1 MKLNKYE
8 KIITGIIAII
18 ILYSGISA
26 FNRYKSMKQFAIVST
41 LVNITEE
48 HNMPSDIPELSK
60 KYQAYENIY
69 NSDKPIF
76 IYGYDTHTFD
86 KKDGL
91 IFHDELTKK
100 LENETIN
107 YKVIPFKNWEDL
119 HDELRVKYDPE
130 SEGCTMESPDQA
142 ELNKVL
148 NLTSNCLMN
157 SCIIDSKAKKYYEI
171 SRDVD
176 YIVNVLKES
185 YPPEADKIEET
196 AQD

>member
-18 ILYSGISA
+18 ILYSGLLA
-26 FNRYKSMKQFAIVST
+26 FNRYKSFKRFNDFNT
-41 LVNITEE
+41 LVYVTEE

-69 NSDKPIF
+69 NSDEPIF
-76 IYGYDTHTFD
+76 IYGYITNTFD

-91 IFHDELTKK
+91 IFHDKLTKK

-107 YKVIPFKNWEDL
+107 YKVIPLKNWEDL
-119 HDELRVKYDPE
+119 HEELRVKHDPE

-148 NLTSNCLMN
+148 KLTSNCLMN
-157 SCIIDSKAKKYYEI
+157 SCIIDSKAKKYYVI
-171 SRDVD
+171 SRDTD

-185 YPPEADKIEET
+185 YPPEADKIEE
-196 AQD
+196 